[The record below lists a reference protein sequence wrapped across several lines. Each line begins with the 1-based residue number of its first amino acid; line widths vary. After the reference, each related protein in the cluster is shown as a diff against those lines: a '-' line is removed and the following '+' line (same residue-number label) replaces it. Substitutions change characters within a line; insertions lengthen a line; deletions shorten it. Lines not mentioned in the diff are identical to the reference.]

1 MDWLIKGLKGI
12 RSVLLSLGNVVHSD
26 NDEESL
32 YASCC
37 TQKVAVNKG
46 CHRCSVLAVT
56 VHRYLHEV
64 QLSKIAIA
72 GEWCEPDLSQISN
85 LHVLVQV

>member
-1 MDWLIKGLKGI
+1 MQIKFNPALLQTQNLLKMRQSINGLIDQRTQRI
-12 RSVLLSLGNVVHSD
+12 RSVLLSLGNVVHWD

-32 YASCC
+32 YVSSC

-46 CHRCSVLAVT
+46 CHRCNVLAVT

-64 QLSKIAIA
+64 QL
-72 GEWCEPDLSQISN
+72 
-85 LHVLVQV
+85 